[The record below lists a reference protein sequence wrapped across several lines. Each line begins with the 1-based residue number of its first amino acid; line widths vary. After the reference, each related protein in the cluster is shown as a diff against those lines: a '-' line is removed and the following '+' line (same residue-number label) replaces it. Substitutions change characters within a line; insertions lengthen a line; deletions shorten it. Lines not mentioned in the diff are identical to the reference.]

1 MDQNFEEFDLAI
13 IGASLA
19 GNYLCYL
26 LSNTNLK
33 IMVIEEHK
41 EVGLP
46 FQCAGIVSQKLS
58 KLIELKCCFIFFFS

>member
-1 MDQNFEEFDLAI
+1 MDRNLATFDVCI
-13 IGASLA
+13 VGGSIS

-33 IMVIEEHK
+33 IIVIEEH
-41 EVGLP
+41 EQVGLP

-58 KLIELKCCFIFFFS
+58 RLIKL